1 MKRPTLA
8 RPNLPAFGWRV
19 IAVILLPCTA
29 LVGLPLSV
37 LAAPAQ
43 GSTQPS
49 NALDSGA
56 MPPPVL
62 TPTNVTVNRVLP
74 PEAARPARSGG
85 DVTAQDIFLRRVLAE
100 PLVPVAGVPSPVENA
115 ALLAALDA
123 FAIRSNPDDSSA
135 LEAFLT
141 AYPSSQWRVSLLNN
155 LGDFYFRTGQ
165 FSRAIASFQLSWDA
179 SKNLQD
185 ARGRMLGDQAL
196 GQLAK
201 MRARIGQVEKL
212 DELMAAAGDR
222 VLTGSASEAMAGV
235 REGLWRMKRDP
246 GRAFHC
252 GPFALAGIREARKLP
267 DAYNARLMAPKTSS
281 RGFQMAELQEMATDL
296 GMPSEVVKAG
306 PGAELTAAM
315 LPAVVHWKLDHYAAV
330 LKREGHRFLIKD
342 QTFGPGR
349 TWVAADTLMS
359 EASGFFLVPTG
370 TAGRGWIKVNAAQAK
385 QVTGRG
391 DAGGKDEDAT
401 TCEDN
406 KEGGNDIENGKR
418 MTAYKFTSMLVS
430 LHLYDF
436 PVGYTPPVGPALDFK
451 IMYNQRDANQ
461 PAVFDYSNF
470 GPKWTM
476 NLVGYVQDD
485 PMNPSADVKIYRI
498 GGGYRY
504 TDFNPTTQTFAVQ
517 PKSLDVLK
525 RLSSSPIK
533 YERLKTDG
541 SREIYEEA
549 NGSTVPGRKVFLT
562 KIIDPQGNELRLH
575 YDSLKRITAITD
587 AVGQVSTLTY
597 GHADKPYLI
606 TRITDPFG
614 RSARFDYDAQGWLI
628 KITDVIG
635 IESSFTYGPGDFV
648 NSLTTPYGTTRFAFG
663 ENGPERWLEATDPY
677 GDKERIEFRNHDV
690 VNNNREVPIPNTE
703 TQVPSGISGPP
714 LTNDYLSE
722 RNTFFWDKK
731 AMKMAPGDYSKARIT
746 HWLHLDGNLNV
757 VSSIPESRKNPFES
771 RVWFTYQGQTASNST
786 NPGMIARPKTISR
799 VLSDG
804 TTQVYRY
811 TYNDI
816 GQVTNFIDP
825 ETRNF
830 TYVYAANKIDLLEVR
845 QTRGS
850 ANDLVQSF
858 TYNGQNL
865 PLTSTDAA
873 GQTTTYTYNARGQ
886 ILTVTNPKGEVTTNT
901 YDSLGRLTQVMGA
914 QPGATTTFTYDA
926 FNRVRTETDSEGYT
940 LTYDY
945 DALDRLTKVTFPDGT
960 FEQMVY
966 DRLDLAAQRDR
977 EGRWTRNYHNALRQ
991 LIAVR
996 DPSGRTTNYEW
1007 SLGGPLQ
1014 ALTDGGG
1021 NVTRWKYNEASQ
1033 MIEKKYAN
1041 GSTYSFT
1048 YDNANR
1054 LATRT
1059 DALGQITTY
1068 AWFRDNN
1075 PKSRTYSN
1083 TVNPTKNVSF
1093 TYAQQYSRL
1102 TSMTDGSGTAS
1113 TGTTTFDYYPIGGT
1127 PVLGAGR
1134 LKELNGPL
1142 SSDLLEFSYDSLG
1155 RMTERKVNGNATTY
1169 GYDSLGRLTQTTNA
1183 LGAFTYTYVNQTG
1196 RLAGASYPNG
1206 QTVAYDYYPNVAA
1219 TSGTGNGDQRLKQ
1232 IANSRSGT
1240 LYSRFDYGYKVE
1252 GAINAWTKT
1261 LGTANPVD
1269 MGFTY
1274 DPIDRL
1280 TGATYKDGAAVLAQ
1294 YGYTYDKADNRATE
1308 RRNEIVST
1316 GTFNN
1321 VNELTAL
1328 SGGGVVGF
1336 SGTTTEEAAVTVGG
1350 QAAQTSQVGTRF
1362 EEAVTL
1368 PAGTN
1373 TVTVAAVDPSG
1384 NTNSKNYRVVV
1395 NGGAAQS
1402 FTYDANGNLTN
1413 DGTRQYVWD
1422 AENRLIRIVEGPKR
1436 TDIEYDGFHHWTRIV
1451 ERNGATTVSDRRF
1464 IWDGNTLVEQ
1474 RNGTSTTA
1482 AQRYLPQGVQQG
1494 TSKFFYTRDH
1504 LGSIREVVNNS
1515 GGVVARYDYDPYG
1528 RRTKLSGTFDSD
1540 FGFTGHYY
1548 HAPSGLHFAPFRAY
1562 SAELGRWLSRDPLG
1576 ESDGPNLYGYVR
1588 GNPVNWIDPLGLITI
1603 AIPGFGP
1610 QYKGSNGDF
1619 LDRVEDLECDVR
1631 PFGRHQREQDRA
1643 LEAIKEALAK
1653 NPSEEVNI
1661 YGYSRGG
1668 VGALELAEKLERA
1681 GIDVDNLVLVDPVT
1695 VTGNGGG
1702 LKVPGKVKNAESH
1715 YQGNGRPWN
1724 PLRPTD
1730 FSGTPLRE
1738 AGPGRLSKPYDEHH
1752 ASMPAAFRR

>member
-1 MKRPTLA
+1 M
-8 RPNLPAFGWRV
+8 
-19 IAVILLPCTA
+19 
-29 LVGLPLSV
+29 VGLPLSV

-43 GSTQPS
+43 DSAQQPS
-49 NALDSGA
+49 ALDSGA

-62 TPTNVTVNRVLP
+62 TPTNVTVNRVVP
-74 PEAARPARSGG
+74 VEAARPARSSG

-100 PLVPVAGVPSPVENA
+100 PLVPVAGEPSASENS

-123 FAIRSNPDDSSA
+123 FASRSNPDDSSA

-141 AYPSSQWRVSLLNN
+141 AHPTSPWRVSLLNN

-165 FSRAIASFQLSWDA
+165 FSRAITAFQSSWDA
-179 SKNLQD
+179 AKDLQD

-196 GQLAK
+196 GQLAR

-212 DELMAAAGDR
+212 DELMGTTGDR
-222 VLTGSASEAMAGV
+222 VLTGSASEAVAGV

-246 GRAFHC
+246 GRSFHC
-252 GPFALAGIREARKLP
+252 GPLALAGVREARKLP
-267 DAYNARLMAPKTSS
+267 DAYNARLMAPKTSA

-306 PGAELTAAM
+306 PGAELTSAM

-330 LKREGHRFLIKD
+330 LKREGNRFLIKD

-349 TWVAADTLMS
+349 TWVSVDTLMS
-359 EASGFFLVPTG
+359 EASGFFLVPKG
-370 TAGRGWIKVNAAQAK
+370 TAGRGWTKVNAAQAK
-385 QVTGRG
+385 EVTGRG
-391 DAGGKDEDAT
+391 DANGRDEDAT
-401 TCEDN
+401 TCEDE
-406 KEGGNDIENGKR
+406 KEGGDQSGGGGP
-418 MTAYKFTSMLVS
+418 MTAYKFTSMVVS
-430 LHLYDF
+430 LHLYDH

-461 PAVFDYSNF
+461 PVVFDYSNF

-485 PMNPSADVKIYRI
+485 PMNASADVKIYRI

-525 RLSSSPIK
+525 RLSSSPIR
-533 YERLKTDG
+533 YERLKPDG
-541 SREIYEEA
+541 SREIYEES

-597 GHADKPYLI
+597 GLADKPYLI

-703 TQVPSGISGPP
+703 TQMPSGISGPP

-757 VSSIPESRKNPFES
+757 VSSIPESRKNPYES
-771 RVWFTYQGQTASNST
+771 RVWFTYQGQTESNST
-786 NPGMIARPKTISR
+786 NPGMIARPKTVSR

-865 PLTSTDAA
+865 PLTSKDAA
-873 GQTTTYTYNARGQ
+873 GQTTTYTYNTRGQ
-886 ILTVTNPKGEVTTNT
+886 LLTVTNPKGEVTTNT
-901 YDSLGRLTQVMGA
+901 YDSLGRLTQVVGA
-914 QPGATTTFTYDA
+914 QPGATTTFTYDG

-945 DALDRLTKVTFPDGT
+945 DAFDRTAKVTFPDGT
-960 FEQMVY
+960 FAQMVY

-977 EGRWTRNYHNALRQ
+977 EGRWTRTYHNALRQ

-1021 NVTRWKYNEASQ
+1021 NVTRWKYNEAGQ
-1033 MIEKKYAN
+1033 MTEKKYAN
-1041 GSTYSFT
+1041 GSTYAFT
-1048 YDNANR
+1048 YDNASR

-1059 DALGQITTY
+1059 DALGQVTTY

-1093 TYAQQYSRL
+1093 TYAQQYNRL
-1102 TSMTDGSGTAS
+1102 TSMTDGSGTTS
-1113 TGTTTFDYYPIGGT
+1113 TGVTTFDYFPIGGT

-1155 RMTERKVNGNATTY
+1155 RLTERKVNSNATTY
-1169 GYDSLGRLTQTTNA
+1169 GYDSLGRLIQTTNA
-1183 LGAFTYTYVNQTG
+1183 LGAFTYSYVNQTG
-1196 RLAGASYPNG
+1196 RLAGAIYPNG

-1219 TSGTGNGDQRLKQ
+1219 PSGTGNGDQRLKQ

-1240 LYSRFDYGYKVE
+1240 LYSRFDYGYKVD

-1294 YGYTYDKADNRATE
+1294 YGYAYDKADNRTTE
-1308 RRNEIVST
+1308 RRNETAST
-1316 GTFNN
+1316 GSFNN

-1336 SGTTTEEAAVTVGG
+1336 TGTTTEEAAVTVGG

-1362 EEAVTL
+1362 EKAVTL

-1373 TVTVAAVDPSG
+1373 TVTITAADPSG

-1413 DGTRQYVWD
+1413 DGTRTYVWD

-1436 TDIEYDGFHHWTRIV
+1436 TEIEYDGFHHWTRIV
-1451 ERNGATTVSDRRF
+1451 ERNGAATVSDRRF
-1464 IWDGNTLVEQ
+1464 IWDGSTLVEQ

-1515 GGVVARYDYDPYG
+1515 GSVVARYDYDPYG
-1528 RRTKLSGTFDSD
+1528 RRTKVSGTLDSD

-1562 SAELGRWLSRDPLG
+1562 SAELGRWISRDPI
-1576 ESDGPNLYGYVR
+1576 EEDGGINLYGYVR
-1588 GNPVNWIDPLGLITI
+1588 NDPVNWLDPLGL
-1603 AIPGFGP
+1603 APGDSYPDPDSAAMDASRDIHPLTKKSRCEYAGEILERDDGTYTYTEP
-1610 QYKGSNGDF
+1610 RRGTKGSAEVYPNRRGVVGTYHSHPTSEKFSGSPGDPAHVNS
-1619 LDRVEDLECDVR
+1619 DKKVADDSGKPNYVVTPRGHVKRYDPD
-1631 PFGRHQREQDRA
+1631 PN
-1643 LEAIKEALAK
+1643 K
-1653 NPSEEVNI
+1653 N
-1661 YGYSRGG
+1661 RGG
-1668 VGALELAEKLERA
+1668 KETT
-1681 GIDVDNLVLVDPVT
+1681 I
-1695 VTGNGGG
+1695 GN
-1702 LKVPGKVKNAESH
+1702 VK
-1715 YQGNGRPWN
+1715 
-1724 PLRPTD
+1724 
-1730 FSGTPLRE
+1730 
-1738 AGPGRLSKPYDEHH
+1738 KK
-1752 ASMPAAFRR
+1752 

>member
-62 TPTNVTVNRVLP
+62 TPTNVTVNRLLP

-141 AYPSSQWRVSLLNN
+141 AYPSSPWRVSLLNN

-281 RGFQMAELQEMATDL
+281 RGFQMAELQEMATEL
-296 GMPSEVVKAG
+296 GIPSEVVKAG

-330 LKREGHRFLIKD
+330 LKREGNRYLIKD

-370 TAGRGWIKVNAAQAK
+370 TAGRGWIKVNSAQAK

-597 GHADKPYLI
+597 GQADKPYLI

-960 FEQMVY
+960 YAQMVY

-1007 SLGGPLQ
+1007 SLGGRLQ

-1021 NVTRWKYNEASQ
+1021 NVTRWKYNEALQ

-1054 LATRT
+1054 LATLT

-1093 TYAQQYSRL
+1093 TYAQQYNRL
-1102 TSMTDGSGTAS
+1102 TSMTDGSGTTS
-1113 TGTTTFDYYPIGGT
+1113 TGTTTFDYFPIGST

-1155 RMTERKVNGNATTY
+1155 RVTERKINGNATTY

-1219 TSGTGNGDQRLKQ
+1219 TTGTGNGDQRLKQ

-1240 LYSRFDYGYKVE
+1240 LYSRFDYGYKVD
-1252 GAINAWTKT
+1252 GAINSWTKT
-1261 LGTANPVD
+1261 LGTVNPVD
-1269 MGFTY
+1269 MAFSY

-1280 TGATYKDGAAVLAQ
+1280 TGATYKDGAAVLEQ
-1294 YGYTYDKADNRATE
+1294 YGYTYDKADNRTTE

-1336 SGTTTEEAAVTVGG
+1336 TGTTTEEAAVTVGG
-1350 QAAQTSQVGTRF
+1350 QPAQTSLVGTRF
-1362 EEAVTL
+1362 EKAVTL

-1373 TVTVAAVDPSG
+1373 TVTIAAVDPSG

-1395 NGGAAQS
+1395 GGGAAQS
-1402 FTYDANGNLTN
+1402 FTYDANGNMTS
-1413 DGTRQYVWD
+1413 DGSRTYAWD
-1422 AENRLIRIVEGPKR
+1422 AENRLIKITEGTKT
-1436 TDIEYDGFHHWTRIV
+1436 TDIEYDGFHHGTRIL
-1451 ERNGATTVSDRRF
+1451 ERNGATTLSDRRF

-1474 RNGTSTTA
+1474 RNWTSTTA
-1482 AQRYLPQGVQQG
+1482 AQRYFPQGVQQG
-1494 TSKFFYTRDH
+1494 TTKFFYTRDH

-1515 GGVVARYDYDPYG
+1515 GSVVARYDYAPYG

-1540 FGFTGHYY
+1540 FGFTGHYF
-1548 HAPSGLHFAPFRAY
+1548 HAPSGLHFAPFRGY
-1562 SAELGRWLSRDPLG
+1562 SADLGRWLSRDPIG
-1576 ESDGPNLYGYVR
+1576 EAGGINLYGYVFN
-1588 GNPVNWIDPLGLITI
+1588 NPVNWLDPLGLII
-1603 AIPGFGP
+1603 NVG
-1610 QYKGSNGDF
+1610 GDQNYQNNVKND
-1619 LDRVEDLECDVR
+1619 LNRLKNADPALEKMVEDLENSKNTHNINPTPDWNSNQTDGNRTDESNGKGTGSTTFYDPCERKRADGSERDPSVGLAHELQHAYDKDR
-1631 PFGRHQREQDRA
+1631 GIMDRSIDPSTGNRRSEDRA
-1643 LEAIKEALAK
+1643 ISTE
-1653 NPSEEVNI
+1653 NI
-1661 YGYSRGG
+1661 MRKVTG
-1668 VGALELAEKLERA
+1668 
-1681 GIDVDNLVLVDPVT
+1681 DPVRKT
-1695 VTGNGGG
+1695 
-1702 LKVPGKVKNAESH
+1702 
-1715 YQGNGRPWN
+1715 Y
-1724 PLRPTD
+1724 
-1730 FSGTPLRE
+1730 
-1738 AGPGRLSKPYDEHH
+1738 
-1752 ASMPAAFRR
+1752 